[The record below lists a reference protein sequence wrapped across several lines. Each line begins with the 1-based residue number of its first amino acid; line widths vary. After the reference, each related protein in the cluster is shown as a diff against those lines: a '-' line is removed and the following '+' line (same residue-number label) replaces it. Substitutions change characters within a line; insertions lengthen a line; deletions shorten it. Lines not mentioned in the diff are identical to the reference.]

1 MKSGKWIA
9 YPRSILIMTR
19 DELIKMV
26 DRLDREGGFAR
37 ALGQACLLA
46 DQENLARLLQAFPEL
61 LTLRL
66 RVVH

>member
-1 MKSGKWIA
+1 
-9 YPRSILIMTR
+9 MTR
-19 DELIKMV
+19 NELIKMV
-26 DRLDREGGFAR
+26 DRLDRQGGFAR

>member
-1 MKSGKWIA
+1 
-9 YPRSILIMTR
+9 MTR
-19 DELIKMV
+19 NELIKIVEMLERHG
-26 DRLDREGGFAR
+26 DFAK

-46 DQENLARLLQAFPEL
+46 DERNLNRLLEAFPEL